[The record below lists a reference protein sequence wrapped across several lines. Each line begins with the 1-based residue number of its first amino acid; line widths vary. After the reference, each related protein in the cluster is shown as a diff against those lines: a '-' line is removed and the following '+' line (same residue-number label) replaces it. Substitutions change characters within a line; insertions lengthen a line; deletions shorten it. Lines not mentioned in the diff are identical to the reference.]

1 MDCLIPGI
9 PDIGGIGVRIAIYIQ
24 CFLSFVPAFFALI
37 DGGKVNLK
45 LLGTVEK
52 QSTTILILAFAILI
66 FLVVQA
72 LSYNLSAFH
81 TSILLSLSWIIA
93 TNTFIY
99 LLLYINHKSYPEQG
113 GQRVKPFW
121 SEWYSRVVQAFRLHM
136 KTSEGDYEMND
147 VKGL

>member
-24 CFLSFVPAFFALI
+24 CFLSFVPALFALI
-37 DGGKVNLK
+37 HGCKVDLK
-45 LLGTVEK
+45 LLRTVEK

-72 LSYNLSAFH
+72 LSFNLSAFH
-81 TSILLSLSWIIA
+81 TSILLSLSWIIT

-99 LLLYINHKSYPEQG
+99 VLIYINHKSYPEQG
-113 GQRVKPFW
+113 GQRVKPYW
-121 SEWYSRVVQAFRLHM
+121 SEWFSHVVQAFRLHT
-136 KTSEGDYEMND
+136 KTSNRDYEMND
-147 VKGL
+147 AKGL